1 MLLITMSVRQTI
13 KRHFK
18 IISLLRTRPMSFEE
32 LQNEMSND
40 PDSIEE
46 NLLTSQRTFQRD
58 LVDIDSIYGIDI
70 TSNRSQNRY
79 FIKEDYEDNHS
90 QRLRENFEILNAI
103 RLSKSLGN
111 NLIFENRKS
120 LGTEHMAGLLHAI
133 QNHLAVTFD
142 YHKFWDKSESNRRV
156 KPVALKEARNRW
168 YLIAMDQ
175 GKIKNFALD
184 RISNL
189 TITGS
194 KFTPVEYNVH
204 KNFKDSFG
212 IINGTNEKAEEV
224 VLSFTPQEGRYVES
238 LPLHH
243 SQELVLKNGDEIR
256 FSYFIRPTYDFRME
270 LLSYGD
276 QVKVLEPE
284 SLKKTIKKQL
294 QQALKSYQ

>member
-1 MLLITMSVRQTI
+1 MSVRQTI

-32 LQNEMSND
+32 LQDEMSND

-58 LVDIDSIYGIDI
+58 LQDIESIYGITISSD
-70 TSNRSQNRY
+70 RSHNRY
-79 FIKEDYEDNHS
+79 YIKEDYEDNHS

-103 RLSKSLGN
+103 RLSKSLGS
-111 NLIFENRKS
+111 NLIFERRKS

-133 QNHLAVTFD
+133 QNHFEVSFD
-142 YHKFWDKSESNRRV
+142 YFKFWDESVSSRTV
-156 KPVALKEARNRW
+156 KPIALKEARNRW
-168 YLIAMDQ
+168 YLIAVDEET
-175 GKIKNFALD
+175 IKNFSLD
-184 RISNL
+184 RIKEL
-189 TITGS
+189 TITPS
-194 KFTPVEYNVH
+194 RFTAVPYNVH
-204 KNFKDSFG
+204 KEFKDSFG
-212 IINGTNEKAEEV
+212 IINGTHEEPV
-224 VLSFTPQEGRYVES
+224 KVMLSFTPREGRYVES

-243 SQELVLKNGDEIR
+243 SQEMVLRNEDEIR

-276 QVKVLEPE
+276 QVQVLEPAG
-284 SLKKTIKKQL
+284 LRKVIKKQL